1 MLTKNFCIKHNE
13 HQMKIVYWLAIG
25 LLLACNPQEQSLVRL
40 EGKTMGT
47 TYHISYKPLQHG
59 SNDMKKGASIMQV
72 EIDSLLVAFNNSVS
86 TYIPTSTISAVNGT
100 DTLIVVDTW
109 FTNVFKRAREVSDNT
124 GGAFDVTVMPLV
136 NGWGFGYTDTI
147 RMDSAIVDSLRQ
159 LVDYHNVSLS
169 ETDGKSMVHKKDSRI
184 KVDFSAIA
192 KGYGV
197 DVIGQFLEKKGIQ
210 DYLVEIGG
218 EVRAMG
224 KNEKNEVW
232 EIGIEKPVDD
242 PSPAAHELKG
252 IIKLDNKSL
261 ATSGNYRNFYIKN
274 GKKVSHEIDPKT
286 GYPAQNNLLSVTVI
300 AGDCMTADAYATA
313 FMVMGLEKTMAYLQQ
328 DTSLNAY
335 LVYADDM
342 GEMKTTQTKAVAE
355 MLLKQN

>member
-1 MLTKNFCIKHNE
+1 
-13 HQMKIVYWLAIG
+13 MKILYWIAAGMLMGCSAK
-25 LLLACNPQEQSLVRL
+25 EQSLVQI

-47 TYHISYKPLQHG
+47 TYHISYKPVQQE
-59 SNDMKKGASIMQV
+59 SSDMKDGPSKMKA

-86 TYIPTSTISAVNGT
+86 TYIPTSTISRVNGP
-100 DTLIVVDTW
+100 DTLIEVDNY
-109 FTNVFKRAREVSDNT
+109 FTSVFKRAREVSDNT

-159 LVDYHNVSLS
+159 LVDYHRVNLS
-169 ETDGKSMVHKKDSRI
+169 EADGKYMVHKADKRI
-184 KVDFSAIA
+184 QVDFSAIA

-197 DVIGQFLEKKGIQ
+197 DVVALLLEQKGIEN
-210 DYLVEIGG
+210 YMVEIGG
-218 EVRAMG
+218 EVRARG
-224 KNEKNEVW
+224 KNGKNQPW
-232 EIGIEKPVDD
+232 EIGVEKPVDD
-242 PSPAAHELKG
+242 PGPGAHELKG
-252 IIKLDNKSL
+252 ILKLENKSL
-261 ATSGNYRNFYIKN
+261 ATSGNYRNFYYKN

-313 FMVMGLEKTMAYLQQ
+313 FMVMGLEKTLAYLQQ
-328 DTSLNAY
+328 DTTLNAY
-335 LVYADDM
+335 LVYADDN
-342 GEMKTTQTKAVAE
+342 GEMKTTHTKAVAG